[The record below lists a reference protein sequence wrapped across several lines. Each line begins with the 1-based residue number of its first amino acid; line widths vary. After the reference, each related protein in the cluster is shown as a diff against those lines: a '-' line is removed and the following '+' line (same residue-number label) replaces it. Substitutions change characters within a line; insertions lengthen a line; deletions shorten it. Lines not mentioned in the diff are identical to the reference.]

1 MMRGHE
7 LRRPASSA
15 DIRKPLSVQ
24 TDGPDGMDSA
34 SDADSEYVTCVPSP
48 HTFSLSS
55 LRRDNL
61 SARGFAAL
69 GGATGGDARGCA
81 KKVIILL
88 YCLQFCVHTTI
99 LMAFFGLPFDDSAVN
114 YVLSVLCGWFMF
126 WINT

>member
-1 MMRGHE
+1 MRGHE

-69 GGATGGDARGCA
+69 GGATSGDARGCA

-88 YCLQFCVHTTI
+88 YCLQFFACI
-99 LMAFFGLPFDDSAVN
+99 QPF
-114 YVLSVLCGWFMF
+114 
-126 WINT
+126 